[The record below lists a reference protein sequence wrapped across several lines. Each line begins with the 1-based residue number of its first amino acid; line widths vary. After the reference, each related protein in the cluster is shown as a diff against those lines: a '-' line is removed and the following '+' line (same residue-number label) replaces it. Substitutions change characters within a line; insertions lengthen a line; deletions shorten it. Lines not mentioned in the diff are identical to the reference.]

1 MTPIYTSNRYEIQS
15 EGSGAR
21 ILVRR
26 LADNASFFMQ
36 DEDAVEFLKEG
47 DYWVS
52 MEDGDRVI
60 SQYEDLFV
68 APERPD
74 LIHVGI

>member
-1 MTPIYTSNRYEIQS
+1 MPPIYTSHLYEIQS
-15 EGSGAR
+15 EGNGAR
-21 ILVRR
+21 IQVRR

-36 DEDAVEFLKEG
+36 DEDAVEFLKQG
-47 DYWVS
+47 NYWVS

-68 APERPD
+68 VP
-74 LIHVGI
+74 